1 MPASLTRLDSR
12 VEAAVGTSIASL
24 HAEEARLSAQGAR
37 VLDAHRALT
46 KAETAV
52 AFERVRLLICADRQR
67 RVDDQLLADLSD
79 QLEILEDAAAARD
92 QAEMDLL
99 ARVEEMRNRP
109 PATSVPVPAAVHV
122 PLAAALRR

>member
-12 VEAAVGTSIASL
+12 VEAALGTSIAAFY
-24 HAEEARLSAQGAR
+24 AEEARLTAQAAR
-37 VLDAHRALT
+37 VLDAHRTLT

-67 RVDDQLLADLSD
+67 RVDAQLLADLSD

-92 QAEMDLL
+92 QAEADLL
-99 ARVEEMRNRP
+99 ARIKEAQHRP
-109 PATSVPVPAAVHV
+109 PATT
-122 PLAAALRR
+122 AAAPASAAPARCR